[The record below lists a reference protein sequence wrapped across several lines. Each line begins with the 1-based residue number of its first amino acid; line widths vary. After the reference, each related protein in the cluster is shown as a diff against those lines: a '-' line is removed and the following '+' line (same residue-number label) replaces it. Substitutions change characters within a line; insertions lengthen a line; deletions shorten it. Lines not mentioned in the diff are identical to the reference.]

1 MDRHRVFLSLGS
13 NLGDR
18 KLHLAQ
24 AVACL
29 QSMLEEPKVSSLY
42 ETAPLELVDQPR
54 FLNIVVLGW
63 THLSP
68 RTLLD
73 RILAIEARLGR
84 DRRSGT
90 PKGPRV
96 IDIDLLLFADRLI
109 DEPSL
114 QVPHPRMRNRRFV
127 LQPLLELDPGLRHPA
142 TGQSLSLSLE
152 RLGDQGVYIL
162 GPWEYTLAVPEHD
175 CGHPERKTKL

>member
-1 MDRHRVFLSLGS
+1 VDRHRVFFSLGS

-24 AVACL
+24 AVSCL
-29 QSMLEEPKVSSLY
+29 QSLLEEVKVSSVY

-54 FLNIVVLGW
+54 FLNIVVRGW
-63 THLSP
+63 TPLAP
-68 RTLLD
+68 RTLLE
-73 RILAIEARLGR
+73 RTLAIESRLGR
-84 DRRSGT
+84 DRRSGM

-96 IDIDLLLFADRLI
+96 IDIDLLLFAERVI
-109 DEPSL
+109 DEPFL

-127 LQPLLELDPGLRHPA
+127 LQPLLELDPALRHPA
-142 TGQSLSLSLE
+142 TGQLLALSLE

-162 GPWEYTLAVPEHD
+162 GPWEYTLAAPEND
-175 CGHPERKTKL
+175 CGHPGRETEL